1 MASMLTP
8 ENLKK
13 VDELRKR
20 YPTSQAALLPVLWIA
35 QEQEG
40 WISEEMMRH
49 VGKLLDLPF
58 GHVLGVVSFYTMY
71 HSKPKGRY
79 HIEVC
84 TNISCMLRGS
94 EGILKT
100 IERYCGAGPGESS
113 ADGKWTVS
121 EVECMG
127 ACGGAPM
134 LAIGEEYH
142 ENLTPEITEKL
153 LSSLE

>member
-1 MASMLTP
+1 MLTE

-13 VDELRKR
+13 VEEVRKR
-20 YPTSQAALLPVLWIA
+20 YPASQAALLPILWIA

-40 WISEEMMRH
+40 WISEEMMRFI
-49 VGKLLDLPF
+49 GKLLDIPY
-58 GHVLGVVSFYTMY
+58 GHVLGVVTFYTMY
-71 HSKPKGRY
+71 HSKKLGKY

-94 EGILKT
+94 DKILET
-100 IERYCGAGPGESS
+100 IAHRCGAKPGETS

-134 LAIGEEYH
+134 LAIGQEYY
-142 ENLTPEITEKL
+142 ENLTPEKTEQL
-153 LSSLE
+153 LSSLK